1 MSTKTTHHT
10 ASPRAIATASSEVK
24 SLEAGF
30 NIDLKLFVIVMDN
43 KGGVGKSKMAEIC
56 HYALA
61 NPAGGTRKVYVGE
74 TDNANKTMNMT
85 VGAEFIDLDAVEWT
99 GHLEDIGDRMAAGEF
114 DHAVLDLGARDEAV
128 VKKFLPEF
136 VNILTHLGIR
146 LVVVRPIT
154 LSTFVQNNASR
165 FCSKTKTDEI
175 GVVMVRNLSQGREE
189 KYFAD
194 WMKTE
199 TRAAMIARGAI
210 EIDMED
216 AGPRWSDEAIG
227 FRLTFSD
234 IAFGRFDKIQ
244 DEEFRELAIQVFTRP
259 VQRFLTQWLKRQ
271 AQVFASALFKAAERP

>member
-1 MSTKTTHHT
+1 MSTKTTLHN
-10 ASPRAIATASSEVK
+10 ASSRAFAATSSEVNR
-24 SLEAGF
+24 LEAGF

-56 HYALA
+56 YYALA

-85 VGAEFIDLDAVEWT
+85 VGAEFIDLDAVEWQ
-99 GHLEDIGDRMAAGEF
+99 GHLEDIGHRMAEGEF
-114 DHAVLDLGARDEAV
+114 DHAVLDLGARSEGV

-136 VNILTHLGIR
+136 ADLLKPLGVR
-146 LVVVRPIT
+146 LVIVRPIT

-165 FCSKTKTDEI
+165 FCSKTKTDEM

-194 WMKTE
+194 WMKSD
-199 TRAAMIARGAI
+199 TRTAMIARGAI

-227 FRLTFSD
+227 FRLSFSD
-234 IAFGRFDKIQ
+234 IAFSRFDKIKD
-244 DEEFRELAIQVFTRP
+244 DELRGLAIQIFTGP
-259 VQRFLTQWLKRQ
+259 VQRFLTRWLKRQ
-271 AQVFASALFKAAERP
+271 AEVFATALFKAAERP